1 MPKRD
6 LYIPE
11 RPEELTPTWLNE
23 VLAARLGDNKIVDA
37 KQTILGEGEGFV
49 GDIVQ
54 LKLKYERHSE
64 DLPPSIVAKMPK
76 LANRAMGELLGAYER
91 ENMFY
96 MTMGDD
102 LPVRSPVLY
111 YGEFDRDAGSEKQ
124 EEILRAANKT
134 PKFLQGLLNR
144 LAWWIAA
151 GKKRR
156 YVLLI
161 EDITG
166 AEPCDQLLGA
176 NRQQYQKILEATACL
191 HANFWQ
197 SDRLQGKF
205 WLLPM
210 DVDIEMRH
218 QMMVRARSAY
228 TKLFPET
235 VAAGMDRYLDEVER
249 NGADLAHSLCDGPV
263 TLMHGDLRLDNL
275 FFADDEVLFIDWQL
289 VRRGAPMYDIAYLLS
304 CGLEDSKSARP
315 LILAYHAALAAR
327 CITDYSVDDAWQDY
341 QTALKVVLMN
351 LCSVDQVDLGEGR
364 GVVLLEKWMARLLNR
379 LEADCG

>member
-1 MPKRD
+1 MAKRD

-37 KQTILGEGEGFV
+37 PQTILGEGEGFV

-54 LKLKYERHSE
+54 LKLKYERESE
-64 DLPPSIVAKMPK
+64 DLPASIIAKMPK

-102 LPVRSPVLY
+102 LPVRSPLLY

-124 EEILRAANKT
+124 EQILRAANKI
-134 PKFLQGLLNR
+134 PNFLQGLLTR
-144 LAWWIAA
+144 FAWWMAA

-156 YVLLI
+156 YILLI
-161 EDITG
+161 EDISG
-166 AEPCDQLLGA
+166 AQPCDQLQGV
-176 NRQQYQKILEATACL
+176 NREQYQKILEATARL
-191 HANFWQ
+191 HADFWQ
-197 SDRLQGKF
+197 SDRLQGQF
-205 WLLPM
+205 WLLPL

-218 QMMVRARSAY
+218 QMMVRARQAY
-228 TKLFPET
+228 TNLFPET

-249 NGADLAHSLCDGPV
+249 DGTSLAHSLCDGPV

-304 CGLEDSKSARP
+304 CGLEDKESAQP
-315 LILAYHAALAAR
+315 LIQAYYAALVAEG
-327 CITDYSVDDAWQDY
+327 INDYSLEDAWRDY
-341 QTALKVVLMN
+341 QTALKVVLMI
-351 LCSVDQVDLGEGR
+351 LSSVDQVDLGAGR
-364 GVVLLEKWMARLLNR
+364 GVTLLEKWMARLLNR
-379 LEADCG
+379 LEADCD